1 MRFTEE
7 EREETECKKTEVTSE
22 YKLHVQSR
30 VLKRKKKTKPS
41 SKGEEKGT
49 NCLRDSSQV
58 TTYSK
63 AEK

>member
-30 VLKRKKKTKPS
+30 VKSKKKDPAAIRR
-41 SKGEEKGT
+41 GR
-49 NCLRDSSQV
+49 N
-58 TTYSK
+58 
-63 AEK
+63 